1 MSRLPDDIGAERPL
15 TVADLEAVNGAAW
28 TNATGVIATSLHVED
43 GQFITQDV
51 MPGHVVQQIID
62 DVAQH
67 TPRPGTHLAGRLPL
81 PLFQSWH
88 REWRFTAKLWG
99 IPWQTF
105 FARKFFDSDYNKFR
119 VRK

>member
-1 MSRLPDDIGAERPL
+1 MSRLPADLGPERHL
-15 TVADLEAVNGAAW
+15 TRADLEAVSGAAW
-28 TNATGVIATSLHVED
+28 TNATGVIQTSLHVED
-43 GQFITQDV
+43 DKLITADV
-51 MPGHVVQQIID
+51 MPGHIVQQIID

-67 TPRPGTHLAGRLPL
+67 EARPGMHLAGRIPL
-81 PLFQSWH
+81 PLFQSWQ